1 VVIAYNFDVY
11 LEFVPTLYATTSPFG
26 YYECEDAVINCY
38 MVDEL
43 PLIQLANLEK
53 QSFSLSVSLWFR
65 RMQMEHG
72 DDNCTSWYAMNE
84 VLGRRFAA
92 PQRIIYYQLV

>member
-26 YYECEDAVINCY
+26 YYECEDAIINCY

-43 PLIQLANLEK
+43 PLI
-53 QSFSLSVSLWFR
+53 
-65 RMQMEHG
+65 
-72 DDNCTSWYAMNE
+72 
-84 VLGRRFAA
+84 
-92 PQRIIYYQLV
+92 